1 MLSPADAEAAIR
13 AHAPR
18 LPVTPVAL
26 RDAAG
31 CVLQQTVHAERDQ
44 PPFDRVSMDGIA
56 IASASAVRKFRIAG
70 IQAAGAA
77 PLSLAA
83 PTDCFEAMT
92 GAMLPSGC
100 DCVIPVERI
109 QIADG
114 IATLHDDVTP
124 TPWLN
129 IHRRGVDCKAGDE
142 VLRAGTKLLAPEVA
156 VVASAGLV
164 HVQVSRQPRIVV
176 ISTGDE
182 LVEAGAP
189 ITDWQIRRS
198 NVFAVVAALRTRGY
212 ARVADDHIADD
223 EQQLRDRLR
232 AHLDNADVLIL
243 SGGVSMGKFDF
254 VPKILSELNVQQHFH
269 KIAQRPGKPMWFGTR
284 SDGKA
289 VYALPGNPVSTLVCL
304 VRYVIP
310 GLEAATGLTPTAP
323 MSLPLAQPYR
333 LMADLTTLLPVK
345 LIGSPLIDRPSG
357 AQPQPTKGS
366 GDFTSLLG
374 SDGFVEL
381 PPGPDAAA
389 AGTPVKFYRW

>member
-1 MLSPADAEAAIR
+1 MLSPAAAENLIR
-13 AHAPR
+13 SHAPR
-18 LPVTPVAL
+18 LPVAPVAL

-31 CVLQQTVHAERDQ
+31 CVLQQTVQAERDQ

-56 IASASAVRKFRIAG
+56 IASSSGARQFRIAG
-70 IQAAGAA
+70 VQAAGAA
-77 PLSLAA
+77 PLTLAA

-100 DCVIPVERI
+100 DCVVPVERI
-109 QIADG
+109 AVANG
-114 IATLHDDVTP
+114 IATLHDDVAT

-129 IHRRGVDCKAGDE
+129 IHRRGVDCKAGDV
-142 VLRAGTKLLAPEVA
+142 VLQPGTRLLAPEVA
-156 VVASAGLV
+156 VLASAGLV
-164 HVQVSRQPRIVV
+164 HVQVARQPRIVV

-182 LVEAGAP
+182 LVEPGAP
-189 ITDWQIRRS
+189 LTDWQIRRS
-198 NVFAVVAALRTRGY
+198 NVFAVMAALRTRGY
-212 ARVADDHIADD
+212 MRVADDHIADS
-223 EQQLRDRLR
+223 EQLLRERLR
-232 AHLDNADVLIL
+232 AHLENADVLIL

-284 SDGKA
+284 DDGKA

-310 GLEAATGLTPTAP
+310 GLEAATGLVPPAP
-323 MSLPLAQPYR
+323 ILLPLTQSYR

-345 LIGSPLIDRPSG
+345 LVGNPSG

-381 PPGPDAAA
+381 PPGPEAAA